1 MDDFNFI
8 HFSWKQKCVKT
19 PKRRSSHWKKK
30 MCLFCVS
37 DHEQPFRAF
46 FFFFE
51 KRQYPWKRRSPGL
64 HGKTS
69 ASLEKRRSSS
79 VPLKTSIREYIDSQ
93 RFKIPCNLYLS
104 TSTIARVKSEKKIH
118 MNLFTRPQLWPLFD
132 HVWLIATPLVLGEM
146 RSIPTT
152 VILFMYIV
160 TCWFKSKALISY
172 LQHIFKQKY
181 HSEIEFSSQPQR
193 KLIK

>member
-1 MDDFNFI
+1 MKN
-8 HFSWKQKCVKT
+8 HLG
-19 PKRRSSHWKKK
+19 H
-30 MCLFCVS
+30 
-37 DHEQPFRAF
+37 F
-46 FFFFE
+46 FFFFLKNVNIPE
-51 KRQYPWKRRSPGL
+51 NVDPPGL
-64 HGKTS
+64 QGKTS

-160 TCWFKSKALISY
+160 TKALISY

>member
-46 FFFFE
+46 FFFFFFE

-64 HGKTS
+64 QGKTS

-93 RFKIPCNLYLS
+93 RFKIPCNTLPVH
-104 TSTIARVKSEKKIH
+104 INHCKSEIWKKIY

-132 HVWLIATPLVLGEM
+132 HVWLIATPLVLGKM

-152 VILFMYIV
+152 FILFMYIV
-160 TCWFKSKALISY
+160 TCWFKSKYLISY
-172 LQHIFKQKY
+172 LQHIFRQK
-181 HSEIEFSSQPQR
+181 HDSEIEF
-193 KLIK
+193 